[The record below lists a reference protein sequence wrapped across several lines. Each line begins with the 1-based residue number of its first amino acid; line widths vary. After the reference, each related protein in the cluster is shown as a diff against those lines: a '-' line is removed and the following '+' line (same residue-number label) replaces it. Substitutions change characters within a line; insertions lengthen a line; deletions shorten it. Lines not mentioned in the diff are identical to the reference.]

1 MAFDLIFFAVVIL
14 LYSFLIIKAMY
25 GLILMPK
32 KLLQEV
38 NLTTY
43 PFISII
49 VSIRNEKNNAEEFV
63 KQIEKQC
70 YPKQHFELIV
80 IDDASLDFSYEAFDE
95 VLKKTEIQFFLKKQ
109 FNHKGKKTNIS
120 EGISMAKGSI
130 IVTTDADV
138 IYRDTHWLHHIAFEF
153 QNKETNMLIMPIDF
167 SENNSAL
174 AAFQTTENMAL
185 AGIAA
190 GYCMLQ
196 KPFLCN
202 GANLAFTKKGFE
214 KVNGYASH
222 IAMSSG
228 EDIFLLEDFKK
239 LGIQFIRYAHQ
250 VECIVKTKPMTT
262 MSDFITQRLRWAN
275 KSTQNPNWINVF
287 MGSVIVFANLIFIA
301 CVFAIIW
308 KNVNMY
314 YLGIFALIKLMFD
327 FLLLFLAS
335 NFIGKKKH
343 VAFLMPFECVYW
355 MYAVVVALGALFFKP
370 YWKGIKIN

>member
-1 MAFDLIFFAVVIL
+1 MHNQ
-14 LYSFLIIKAMY
+14 
-25 GLILMPK
+25 
-32 KLLQEV
+32 LLQEV
-38 NLTTY
+38 NLTKY

-95 VLKKTEIQFFLKKQ
+95 VLKKMEIQFFLKKQ
-109 FNHKGKKTNIS
+109 INHKGKKTNIS

-153 QNKETNMLIMPIDF
+153 QNKETNMLIMPVDF
-167 SENNSAL
+167 SEDNSAL
-174 AAFQTTENMAL
+174 AAFQITENLAL

-228 EDIFLLEDFKK
+228 EDVFLLEDLKR
-239 LGIQFIRYAHQ
+239 LGPHFIRYANRA
-250 VECIVKTKPMTT
+250 ECIVKTKSITT
-262 MSDFITQRLRWAN
+262 TSDFFQQRLRWAA
-275 KSTQNPNWINVF
+275 KSTQNPNWLNVVLGGVVLF
-287 MGSVIVFANLIFIA
+287 ANMIIVVFVFALIMNITDL
-301 CVFAIIW
+301 
-308 KNVNMY
+308 Y
-314 YLGIFALIKLMFD
+314 YLGIFTFIKLMFD

-335 NFIGKKKH
+335 RFVGKRKYL
-343 VAFLMPFECVYW
+343 AFLMPLECVYG